1 MAKKEVNMAGKPKF
15 NDDEM
20 LQAEFKYINQNAFQA
35 NEDRSRFS
43 SYYFVTV
50 GSFVAAVLGS
60 PSILGQQ
67 TVALAFFVL
76 FIVLTVMG
84 TFTLAQ
90 LARLRAAWHESVEAM
105 NQIKNFYIKNNPN
118 IKPAFKW
125 LDKQV
130 PPTDKPYSIANLIA
144 MEVATLSSLT
154 TGTAIY
160 FLLSALG
167 NINTISWL
175 IVFAI
180 AILGYIAQWAW
191 YKRLLVDDHA

>member
-1 MAKKEVNMAGKPKF
+1 MAGKPKL

-60 PSILGQQ
+60 PSVLGQQ

-154 TGTAIY
+154 TGTGVY
-160 FLLSALG
+160 FLLFALG
-167 NINTISWL
+167 DINTISWL
-175 IVFAI
+175 IIFAS

-191 YKRLLVDDHA
+191 YKRLLVDDR

>member
-1 MAKKEVNMAGKPKF
+1 MAGKPKL